1 VTVPEVGTASVS
13 AKSGTRPFA
22 VHVHDVNW
30 LGVEIRAPEPGGN
43 SPIPAVSQPN
53 GVVGRAVEVG
63 AEDDGVGL
71 SRKGGEAERGA
82 EADGGCAEG
91 GADGA
96 AVVLPHGGP
105 PCRRACA
112 RPMLRFW
119 QASDVPP
126 RPVNASGQPF
136 RRQARAART
145 PGSRRPRRVTEPI
158 GALVSENPRREIP
171 TRGEHTVPRIFRI
184 TLLAALVLALA
195 IGVAAC
201 GDDDDDAAEATTDGA
216 ELVLTGES
224 TTLALDE
231 ATAGVL
237 TDNGV
242 EVAPVDPATAGD
254 EGIAFPITGGTV
266 EAESLAGTIEHS
278 GGLVFSAGGTEL
290 EVTDFVI
297 DTTDGVLTAT
307 AGGDQIPLL
316 AVDLTALERSDDSG
330 TIVLEGIATS
340 LSAEAAIALNDTFG
354 VDIFE
359 EGIPIGTVTVRA
371 TA

>member
-1 VTVPEVGTASVS
+1 
-13 AKSGTRPFA
+13 
-22 VHVHDVNW
+22 
-30 LGVEIRAPEPGGN
+30 
-43 SPIPAVSQPN
+43 
-53 GVVGRAVEVG
+53 
-63 AEDDGVGL
+63 
-71 SRKGGEAERGA
+71 
-82 EADGGCAEG
+82 
-91 GADGA
+91 
-96 AVVLPHGGP
+96 
-105 PCRRACA
+105 
-112 RPMLRFW
+112 
-119 QASDVPP
+119 
-126 RPVNASGQPF
+126 
-136 RRQARAART
+136 
-145 PGSRRPRRVTEPI
+145 
-158 GALVSENPRREIP
+158 
-171 TRGEHTVPRIFRI
+171 VPRIFRI